1 MPLITRTRVS
11 LGLGAKRKKGPTV
24 DENGASLQLAEILV
38 GRCGGATLIARCSA
52 GARTLVVVVRCFE

>member
-1 MPLITRTRVS
+1 MALITRARVS

-38 GRCGGATLIARCSA
+38 GLLRWSYINSAMFCGR
-52 GARTLVVVVRCFE
+52 